1 MNHSFPIFP
10 IIILIF
16 TLSIILLSIYL
27 YPTTFSLCFHF
38 NTLYY
43 SHSIFWHSHILSTL
57 KKESICLSS
66 PTDPPYTTY
75 LPSLLLYHPYFD
87 STPPSSIFTLPSYPL
102 PYLLT
107 TFNLINFISA
117 MIYSN
122 THISHHSLLLL
133 PPSHNNIFYYS
144 TLYILKP
151 YPPRHLS
158 PCTNLCLFLQLFLY
172 NKDNHMLYFFTFYIS
187 TRHSLFSR
195 Y

>member
-1 MNHSFPIFP
+1 MNHSFPISP

-16 TLSIILLSIYL
+16 TLSITLLSIFL
-27 YPTTFSLCFHF
+27 YTTPFSLCFYF

-43 SHSIFWHSHILSTL
+43 FHTIFWHTHILPTFNR
-57 KKESICLSS
+57 ESICLSS

-75 LPSLLLYHPYFD
+75 LLSLLLYLPYFD
-87 STPPSSIFTLPSYPL
+87 
-102 PYLLT
+102 T
-107 TFNLINFISA
+107 T
-117 MIYSN
+117 
-122 THISHHSLLLL
+122 HSLLSLCY
-133 PPSHNNIFYYS
+133 HF

-172 NKDNHMLYFFTFYIS
+172 NKDNHMLYFFTFYTS
-187 TRHSLFSR
+187 TRHSLFSI